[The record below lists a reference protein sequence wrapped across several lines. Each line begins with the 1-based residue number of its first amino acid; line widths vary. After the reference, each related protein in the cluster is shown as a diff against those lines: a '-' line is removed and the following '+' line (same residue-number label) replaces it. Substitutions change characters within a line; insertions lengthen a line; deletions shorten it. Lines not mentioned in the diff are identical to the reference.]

1 MLNER
6 VDKIIKSTYKRY
18 CEFIDYIPEITEI
31 KVMNGNYADMQFLP
45 EDLYDQKYILYINQS
60 VENERTQF
68 IENTLWHEFT
78 HIFDSITLKEYEYG
92 KFKNIMMIYSEIHAA
107 ETQMNHML
115 RTQDMPPY
123 TLDKNIEHGGFITLG
138 KYMDTSLEHVTES
151 FILPPW
157 IVLPF
162 DDVCNPKNL
171 YYFIGY
177 LKSLDENSIKYEY
190 NYSGINE
197 KYIDLFIELTEY
209 ILNNN
214 IYDFDKLVEFHT
226 KIKVITQTVT
236 TEHNKSFES

>member
-6 VDKIIKSTYKRY
+6 VDRIIKSTYKRY
-18 CEFIDYIPEITEI
+18 CEFIDNIPEITEI
-31 KVMNGNYADMQFLP
+31 KVMDGNYADMQFFP
-45 EDLYDQKYILYINQS
+45 EDLYNEKYVLYINQS
-60 VENERTQF
+60 VESESAQF

-78 HIFDSITLKEYEYG
+78 HISDSITLKDYEYE

-123 TLDKNIEHGGFITLG
+123 ALNKEIEHGGFITLK
-138 KYMDTSLEHVTES
+138 KYMDTSLKHAMES

-162 DDVCNPKNL
+162 DDVCDSKNL

-177 LKSLDENSIKYEY
+177 LKSLHENSIKYEY

-197 KYIDLFIELTEY
+197 KYIDLFNELTEY
-209 ILNNN
+209 ILNNKYN
-214 IYDFDKLVEFHT
+214 FDKLVEFHT
-226 KIKVITQTVT
+226 QIKTITKTVVA
-236 TEHNKSFES
+236 EHNKSFES

>member
-18 CEFIDYIPEITEI
+18 CEFINYIPEITEI
-31 KVMNGNYADMQFLP
+31 KVMDENYTDMQFFP
-45 EDLYDQKYILYINQS
+45 EDLYNEKYILYINQS
-60 VENERTQF
+60 VENERVQF

-78 HIFDSITLKEYEYG
+78 HISDSITLKEYEYE
-92 KFKNIMMIYSEIHAA
+92 KFKDIMMIYSEIHAA

-115 RTQDMPPY
+115 RTQDIPPY
-123 TLDKNIEHGGFITLG
+123 TLDKNIEHGGFITLR

-177 LKSLDENSIKYEY
+177 LESLNKNSIKYEY
-190 NYSGINE
+190 NYSEINE
-197 KYIDLFIELTEY
+197 KYIDLFNELTEY

-226 KIKVITQTVT
+226 KIKAITQTVT